1 MIVFLVKVEANSTF
15 SEVGRLQLYVA
26 MRIPKDPPKP
36 KEGVSFDPLTE
47 ILLYLRNYSNKE
59 QFLSTL

>member
-1 MIVFLVKVEANSTF
+1 
-15 SEVGRLQLYVA
+15 VGRLQLYVA